1 MMQVTAQLQQ
11 QKAQLHILRDLVD
24 SMLCEDIFELWSKS
38 RLEQTPSATILHYQQ
53 AAQTLSIPVY
63 LSGLNT
69 YRLASDTVV
78 LHSKTAQ
85 HIADAVTLWQALV
98 SMNAARCDNLNV
110 QRFAEGLMTA
120 EQQLADQL
128 THLTLADN
136 TFIQAEQLASLKDR
150 PFHPLAKEKRGL
162 SETDYKRYQAEYCQ
176 SFALQTVAIHRDY
189 LIAGDVAEEAALM
202 ETLGLTDIQVKQLL
216 REHEVT
222 AADYM
227 VFPVHP
233 WQWEHIIRPMFQG
246 ELATGVIVPLNYK
259 FGNYVSS
266 SSIRSLIDVQDPFHH
281 LKVPFAMQS
290 LGALRLTP
298 TRYLLNGEKAEGLLR
313 QVIAQDKNLADTVT
327 LCNERQWWSFM
338 QADGDI
344 FADKIG
350 HLTAQL
356 RSYPESVMADHTQ
369 LVSMAALA
377 AHDTKLYAL
386 IIDKPVK
393 EITQDDVLALF
404 DDIVAHFIQTVMTFM
419 QYGVLPEVHGQNVL
433 LSFQEGHVQQ
443 CVLRDHDTVRIY
455 PPLMQAN
462 DINIPE
468 YTISQNSPNT
478 LINDDLATFFTYFQT
493 LGVSV
498 NLYAIV
504 DALHHTFNI
513 KEAQLMTRIKH
524 AMKQQ
529 VETLNFAPDTKQQI
543 TTLLFTADTWPFK
556 RILLPLLQQQGSGG
570 GSMPSSIG
578 TIANPMKRYD

>member
-1 MMQVTAQLQQ
+1 MMQVTAQQQQ

-38 RLEQTPSATILHYQQ
+38 RLEQTPTATILHYQQ

-128 THLTLADN
+128 THLTFADN
-136 TFIQAEQLASLKDR
+136 TFIQVEQLASLKDR

-162 SETDYKRYQAEYCQ
+162 SGADYKHYQAEYGHA
-176 SFALQTVAIHRDY
+176 FALQTVAIHRDY
-189 LIAGDVAEEAALM
+189 LIAGNSAEEDALM
-202 ETLGLTDIQVKQLL
+202 MTMGLTDVQVKHLL
-216 REHEVT
+216 REHDVT
-222 AADYM
+222 NTEYM

-233 WQWEHIIRPMFQG
+233 WQMEHIIRPMFQA
-246 ELATGVIVPLNYK
+246 EIATGVIVPLNYK

-266 SSIRSLIDVQDPFHH
+266 SSIRSLIDVQDPFRH

-298 TRYLLNGEKAEGLLR
+298 TRYLLNGEKAEGLLSE
-313 QVIAQDKNLADTVT
+313 VIALDKVLANTVA

-356 RSYPESVMADHTQ
+356 RSYPENVMADHTQ

-377 AHDTKLYAL
+377 AHDKELYSL
-386 IIDKPVK
+386 IIDKPVTA
-393 EITQDDVLALF
+393 ITQHDVVTLF
-404 DDIVAHFIQTVMTFM
+404 DDIVTHFIRTVMTFM

-433 LSFQEGHVQQ
+433 LSFQEGRVQQ

-455 PPLMQAN
+455 PQLLHAN

-468 YTISQNSPNT
+468 YAISQNSPNT
-478 LINDDLATFFTYFQT
+478 LINDDLATFVTYFQT

-504 DALHHTFNI
+504 DALHHTFGIN
-513 KEAQLMTRIKH
+513 EQRLMTRIKQ
-524 AMKQQ
+524 AMQHQ
-529 VETLNFAPDTKQQI
+529 VDTLNVDADTKQQLAA
-543 TTLLFTADTWPFK
+543 LLFSADTWPFK

-578 TIANPMKRYD
+578 AIANPMKRYD